1 MTTRDRRKEF
11 AIEIVRCLQ
20 NRGFEALWAGGC
32 VRDQLLGTEPKDY
45 DVVTNALPPEVQ
57 LTFSDR
63 PSLAIGAA
71 FGVISVRGPRGA
83 GQVEVATFRHD
94 VSYSDGRR
102 PDEVIFSTAEED
114 AQRRDFTIN
123 GLFYDL
129 ITDQIVDYVGG
140 RADLEKRVI
149 RAIGSPTQRFSEDK
163 LRMLRAIRFATT
175 LDFEIDA
182 GTYQA
187 IADHA
192 AGIHVVSAERIAGEL
207 RQMLVHANRTK
218 AVELLRQCKLLDELF
233 PEVSS
238 VANDDLTS
246 DTLVS
251 AAWNR
256 SRAALDALAQPEF
269 SVALA
274 TLLWEVRQ
282 QPDSTME
289 TIDKICRR
297 WRLSNDET
305 STIVWLLEHDAAV
318 RNSRNESWPHL
329 QRILIH
335 QHISSLLQLADAIV
349 SAHGISHD
357 DVDFCRRKL
366 TLPAEQLNPNP
377 LISGDDLLAAGLPSG
392 KWFKQILDR
401 VRDAQLEGEIH
412 DQDEAIELAQSI
424 WKQS

>member
-45 DVVTNALPPEVQ
+45 DVATNALPSEVQ
-57 LTFSDR
+57 ATFSDR
-63 PSLAIGAA
+63 PTLAMGAA

-102 PDEVIFSTAEED
+102 PDEVIFSTAQED

-123 GLFYDL
+123 GLFYDPL
-129 ITDQIVDYVGG
+129 TDQIADYVGG

-149 RAIGSPTQRFSEDK
+149 CAIGSPTQRFSEDK
-163 LRMLRAIRFATT
+163 LRMLRALRFATT

-207 RQMLVHANRTK
+207 RQMLVHANRAK

-238 VANDDLTS
+238 VPTDDLTS
-246 DTLVS
+246 DTQVS

-256 SRAALDALAQPEF
+256 SRTALAALAQPGF
-269 SVALA
+269 PVALA

-282 QPDSTME
+282 QPDSTSQ

-305 STIVWLLEHDAAV
+305 STIVWLLEHDAVV

-335 QHISSLLQLADAIV
+335 QHIDSLLQLADAIV

-377 LISGDDLLAAGLPSG
+377 LISGDDLIAAGLPSG
-392 KWFKQILDR
+392 KWFKQILAQ
-401 VRDAQLEGEIH
+401 VRDAQLVGEIH

>member
-32 VRDQLLGTEPKDY
+32 VRDQLLGAEPKDY
-45 DVVTNALPPEVQ
+45 DVATNAVPQEVQ
-57 LTFSDR
+57 ATFSDR
-63 PSLAIGAA
+63 PTLAIGAA

-102 PDEVIFSTAEED
+102 PDEVIFSTAQED

-123 GLFYDL
+123 GLFYDP

-140 RADLEKRVI
+140 RDDLKKQVI

-207 RQMLVHANRTK
+207 RQMLVHANRAK
-218 AVELLRQCKLLDELF
+218 AIELLRQCKLLDELF

-238 VANDDLTS
+238 LANDGLTS

-256 SRAALDALAQPEF
+256 SRAALEVLAQPEF

-282 QPDSTME
+282 QPDSTSQ
-289 TIDKICRR
+289 TIVKICRR

-305 STIVWLLEHDAAV
+305 STIVWLLEHDAAI
-318 RNSRNESWPHL
+318 RNSQAEFWPHL

-335 QHISSLLQLADAIV
+335 QHIHSLLQLADAIV
-349 SAHGISHD
+349 SAQGISHD

-366 TLPAEQLNPNP
+366 SLPAEQLNPHP

-401 VRDAQLEGEIH
+401 VRDAQLDGEIH
-412 DQDEAIELAQSI
+412 DQEEAIELAQSI